1 MKIGILT
8 KAMDNT
14 PTGIGRYAKNLVE
27 NLIKIDKTNEYFFI
41 HYKKS
46 DQGFYKNKNEIVIKR
61 YTWLPKILNDS
72 LAFLFID
79 KYHLD
84 VIHEVSQINFLF
96 PLKAKTV
103 ITVHDIYFLI
113 NEKNLIKK
121 FLLKLLYNYIYKRAD
136 KLIADSE
143 STKKDLIKHLGLAK
157 EKIQVIRGAVEPSF
171 KVIQKRKSDR
181 KKSPYILFVG
191 TLEPRKNLERLIKA
205 FYQFK
210 VKTDYKHNLIMV
222 GEKGWKYQAIFKKV
236 KSLNLNKEVVFTGHV
251 TNNNLIL
258 LYNQASLLVFPSLYE
273 GLGLPPLEAM
283 ACGCPVITSKIS
295 SLPEYCGKAAYYI
308 NPYDTKQLTK
318 AIVKVL
324 ADKKLKRRM
333 VELGLAQVKKFSWK
347 KTAKKTMLI
356 YNSLL

>member
-1 MKIGILT
+1 M
-8 KAMDNT
+8 
-14 PTGIGRYAKNLVE
+14 
-27 NLIKIDKTNEYFFI
+27 
-41 HYKKS
+41 
-46 DQGFYKNKNEIVIKR
+46 
-61 YTWLPKILNDS
+61 
-72 LAFLFID
+72 
-79 KYHLD
+79 
-84 VIHEVSQINFLF
+84 
-96 PLKAKTV
+96 
-103 ITVHDIYFLI
+103 
-113 NEKNLIKK
+113 
-121 FLLKLLYNYIYKRAD
+121 
-136 KLIADSE
+136 
-143 STKKDLIKHLGLAK
+143 
-157 EKIQVIRGAVEPSF
+157 
-171 KVIQKRKSDR
+171 
-181 KKSPYILFVG
+181 FVG